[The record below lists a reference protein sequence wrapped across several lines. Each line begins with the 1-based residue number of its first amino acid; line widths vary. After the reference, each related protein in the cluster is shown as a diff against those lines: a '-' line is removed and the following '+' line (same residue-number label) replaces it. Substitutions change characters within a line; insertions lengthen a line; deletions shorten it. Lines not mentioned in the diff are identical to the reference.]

1 MNGVRVLVGMVVIA
15 LLVVAVDALSD
26 ATQNRPDAIVSGTRS
41 TVVFDLELR
50 DHSRNEAAAA
60 ATLWSV
66 CAGTITHA
74 TLRSGPAAA
83 VDGWAVTV
91 EPALGENSRRRL
103 VGCLEDTTIDGVLA
117 QVVDLS
123 PHPR

>member
-1 MNGVRVLVGMVVIA
+1 MKTVRVLVGMVVVA
-15 LLVVAVDALSD
+15 LLVVVVDALSD
-26 ATQNRPDAIVSGTRS
+26 ATQNRPDAIVAGSRS
-41 TVVFDLELR
+41 TVVYDIELR
-50 DHSRNEAAAA
+50 DQRRNEAAAA

-66 CAGTITHA
+66 CAGTVTHA
-74 TLRSGPAAA
+74 TLRSGPAASMA
-83 VDGWAVTV
+83 GWSVTV

-117 QVVDLS
+117 RVVDLT